1 MILRIIYDD
10 EGKGMEHEPAGLS
23 QIQSHMDQLGSIIY
37 KYAAHI
43 YTTQG
48 LFIGSWGEMHT
59 SKFCDRQSLCRLID
73 SFYHATKA
81 LSPWQCARPHSCAVL
96 KRDCLNIRIPA
107 HADGFFPDRTV

>member
-1 MILRIIYDD
+1 MVFKNRNPCAWYVSVSEIMLHAVLIHRHLRFLKKFCLFARHDKDMILRIIYDD

-59 SKFCDRQSLCRLID
+59 SNS
-73 SFYHATKA
+73 ATDKA
-81 LSPWQCARPHSCAVL
+81 SV
-96 KRDCLNIRIPA
+96 
-107 HADGFFPDRTV
+107 V